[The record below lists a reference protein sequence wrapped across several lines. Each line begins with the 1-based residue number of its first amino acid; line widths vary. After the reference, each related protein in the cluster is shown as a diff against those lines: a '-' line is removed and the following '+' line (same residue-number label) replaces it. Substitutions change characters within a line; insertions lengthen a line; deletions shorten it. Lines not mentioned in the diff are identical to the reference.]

1 MPRTLGRYRHTRHV
15 VLVFLAIAGATACG
29 SSPPVSEGAASD
41 TVEVVAASA
50 PPASD
55 VVGGEMET
63 SQVVYVRHGPKA
75 VVRQASAV
83 GVLHIDPECIVLEIA
98 APSSRQGLYT
108 LMFDVREPVLVSSP
122 TGPITVQYPPSEV
135 LEGKSAD
142 VIRRHQP
149 VTIHDGDA
157 VRFAAPNAWHSENFG
172 DDTFALVTQPHESC
186 PETFWFAGG
195 ISPL

>member
-1 MPRTLGRYRHTRHV
+1 MPCTLGRYRHTRRV
-15 VLVFLAIAGATACG
+15 VLVLLAVAVAVACG

-41 TVEVVAASA
+41 TVGVVAASA

-63 SQVVYVRHGPKA
+63 SQVVYARHGPTA
-75 VVRQASAV
+75 VVLQAAAV

-108 LMFDVREPVLVSSP
+108 LMFDVREPVLVGSP

-142 VIRRHQP
+142 VVQRHQP

-157 VRFAAPNAWHSENFG
+157 VEFASPNAWHRENLG
-172 DDTFALVTQPHESC
+172 DDTFALVTQPHERC
-186 PETFWFAGG
+186 PETFWFAAG
-195 ISPL
+195 IRPL